1 MKIAARMDRISP
13 SATMAMKTRA
23 DELKAQGKDVLSFAV
38 GEPDFPTPE
47 HIVRAAEQA
56 MAAGATKYTATG
68 GTNDLKQ
75 AIIEAT
81 ARDLGVQYEPSQ
93 VIVSCGAKHSLL
105 NIFQALVD
113 PGDEV
118 IVIAPYWVTYPDQI
132 RYSEGEPVVINSS
145 GEDNFAP
152 DLDQVRDAVTDRT
165 VALVINS
172 PCNPTGAVYSP
183 ETIAGLAQ
191 IAVEKDIA
199 LISDEIYKHIIFDG
213 ARHVSPAAVSEA
225 AKAKTIIV
233 DGVAKTYAMTGW
245 RIGWF
250 IGDRDVVKAAGRFQG
265 QATSNPNSIAQAA
278 TVEALRGP
286 QESVEAMRAEFERRR
301 DFVIERL
308 SAMPGVKCAR
318 PVGAFYAFPDVSEHY
333 GRELGGRTITGSQVM
348 TEYLLDEALI
358 STVAGD
364 AFGAD
369 DYIRLSFACSM
380 EDLDEGLDRMEQALA

>member
-1 MKIAARMDRISP
+1 
-13 SATMAMKTRA
+13 MAMKNRA
-23 DELKAQGKDVLSFAV
+23 DQLKAQGKQVLSFAV

-47 HIVRAAEQA
+47 NIIRAAERA
-56 MAAGATKYTATG
+56 MAAGATKYTETS
-68 GTNDLKQ
+68 GTAELKQ
-75 AIIEAT
+75 AICEAT
-81 ARDLGVQYEPSQ
+81 ERDLGVRYQPSN

-105 NIFQALVD
+105 NLFQVLVD

-132 RYSEGEPVVINSS
+132 RYSEGEPVVINTS
-145 GEDNFAP
+145 GENDFAP

-165 VALVINS
+165 VAMVINS

-183 ETIAGLAQ
+183 EIIAGLAE
-191 IAVEKDIA
+191 IAVEKDIF

-213 ARHVSPAAVSEA
+213 ARHLSPAAVSEA

-250 IGDRDVVKAAGRFQG
+250 IGDERIVKAAAKFQG

-286 QESVEAMRAEFERRR
+286 QDSVAAMRAEFQRRR
-301 DFVIERL
+301 DYVVQRL
-308 SAMPGVKCAR
+308 SAMPGVRCSCPA
-318 PVGAFYAFPDVSEHY
+318 GAFYAFPDVSEHY

-348 TEYLLDEALI
+348 TEYLLDQALI

-369 DYIRLSFACSM
+369 HHIRLSFACSM
-380 EDLDEGLDRMEQALA
+380 QELEQGLDRLEQALA